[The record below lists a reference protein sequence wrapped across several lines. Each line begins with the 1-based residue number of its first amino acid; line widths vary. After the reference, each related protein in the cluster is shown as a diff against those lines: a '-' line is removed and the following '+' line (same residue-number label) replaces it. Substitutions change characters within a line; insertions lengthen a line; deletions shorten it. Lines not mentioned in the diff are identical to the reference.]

1 MELILVIM
9 IKVIE
14 NNIDIS
20 QKMTKR
26 DNNAEIL
33 RVIDQLIK
41 EDIYMKKVISLCLVL
56 VFATTLLF
64 GCASKTKDDTQNPSN
79 AASAEKPSDTQAD
92 TQESAEPVT
101 VEFWT
106 ISLQPTF
113 TDFFN
118 GLIAS
123 YEEANPNVT
132 INWTDLPYDAIQE
145 KLVTAAAG
153 GTSPDVVNLNTQM
166 ALTLAG
172 KGALVDLNA
181 EATEEQRSIYVESLY
196 NSAKIGDSVYAFPWY
211 ASPCIMFYNKALF
224 EKAGITE
231 IPTNFQAS
239 FEMAKQMKDATGA
252 YLFNPSEFFNMLF
265 QEDIQILSD
274 DKKSAAFN
282 TPETVALLQN
292 YKAMTEADYL
302 PKTNWGSWDT
312 ELKLFETGKLAI
324 ISSSGSTL
332 SRIKDEAPDVYEQ
345 IEIAEPLTGSTG
357 LSQNALMNLVVP
369 TASKNHTEAIKFAS
383 YITNDASQLAF
394 CKEVAIFP
402 STKAAIEDA
411 YFVSDTSTKEGVA
424 RKMSVDVSKKS
435 MDYSLGIEGQGDIQ
449 AAVNKVYEAVITSD
463 EDIQST
469 LDLQEKAVNS
479 LLK

>member
-1 MELILVIM
+1 
-9 IKVIE
+9 
-14 NNIDIS
+14 
-20 QKMTKR
+20 
-26 DNNAEIL
+26 
-33 RVIDQLIK
+33 
-41 EDIYMKKVISLCLVL
+41 MKKVISLCLVL
-56 VFATTLLF
+56 ILTTSMLF
-64 GCASKTKDDTQNPSN
+64 GCGSKVKDDAQN
-79 AASAEKPSDTQAD
+79 ASSDTSAKNSSD
-92 TQESAEPVT
+92 TTASAEPVT
-101 VEFWT
+101 IEFWT

-118 GLIAS
+118 GLIAA

-132 INWTDLPYDAIQE
+132 VNWTDLPYDAIQE
-145 KLVTAAAG
+145 KLVTSAAG

-181 EATEEQRSIYVESLY
+181 EATNEQKGIYVESLY

-224 EKAGITE
+224 EQAGITE
-231 IPTNFQAS
+231 VPTNFQAS

-265 QEDIQILSD
+265 QEDIAILSE

-292 YKAMTEADYL
+292 YKAMTDADYL
-302 PKTNWGSWDT
+302 PKTNWGKWDT
-312 ELKLFETGKLAI
+312 ELKLFETGKLAV

-345 IEIAEPLTGSTG
+345 IEIAEPLVGSTG

-369 TASKNHTEAIKFAS
+369 QASKNHTEAIKFAA
-383 YITNDASQLAF
+383 YITNDESQLAF

-402 STKAAIEDA
+402 STKAAMLDEF
-411 YFVSDTSTKEGVA
+411 FVSDISTKEGIA
-424 RKMSVDVSKKS
+424 RKMSVEVSKKS

-449 AAVNKVYEAVITSD
+449 TAVNKVYEAVITSGG
-463 EDIQST
+463 DIQSA
-469 LDLQEKAVNS
+469 LDQQEKAVNS

>member
-1 MELILVIM
+1 
-9 IKVIE
+9 
-14 NNIDIS
+14 
-20 QKMTKR
+20 
-26 DNNAEIL
+26 
-33 RVIDQLIK
+33 
-41 EDIYMKKVISLCLVL
+41 MKKVISLCLVL
-56 VFATTLLF
+56 VFTTCLLF
-64 GCASKTKDDTQNPSN
+64 GCGSKSKDDTQNVSN
-79 AASAEKPSDTQAD
+79 DASTENPSDTQAD
-92 TQESAEPVT
+92 TPEASSESAEPVT

-118 GLIAS
+118 GLIAA

-132 INWTDLPYDAIQE
+132 VNWTDLPYDAIQE
-145 KLVTAAAG
+145 KLVAAAAG

-181 EATEEQRSIYVESLY
+181 EATDEQKSIYVDTLY

-224 EKAGITE
+224 EQAGITE
-231 IPTNFQAS
+231 VPTNFQAS
-239 FEMAKQMKDATGA
+239 FEMAKKMKDATGA
-252 YLFNPSEFFNMLF
+252 YLYNPSEFFNMLF
-265 QEDIQILSD
+265 QEGIPILSE
-274 DKKSAAFN
+274 DKKSASFN
-282 TPETVALLQN
+282 TPETFTLLQN
-292 YKAMTEADYL
+292 YKAMTDADYL
-302 PKTNWGSWDT
+302 PKTNWGKWDT

-369 TASKNHTEAIKFAS
+369 QASKNHIEAIKFAA

-402 STKAAIEDA
+402 STKAAMEDA

-424 RKMSVDVSKKS
+424 RKMSVDISKKS

-449 AAVNKVYEAVITSD
+449 SAVNKVYEAVITSSG
-463 EDIQST
+463 DIQT
-469 LDLQEKAVNS
+469 ALDTQEKAVNS
-479 LLK
+479 HLQ